1 MAEETLSLD
10 DVRDLTRRAL
20 AGSGV
25 VSANVDPVAT
35 SVVAAEA
42 DGIRSHGLARL
53 PTYCEHAR
61 CGKVDGAAEPMA
73 ARVRAGALKV
83 DARDGFAHP
92 AIDLGFRHLPDMAR
106 ENGIAAMA
114 VTNSYNCGV
123 VGYHVERLADQ
134 GLVALGFVNAP
145 AAIAPYGAKD
155 PVFGTNPLA
164 CAVPRPDRAPLVIDQ
179 SSSVVAKSEIVVHK
193 QKGEPIPE
201 GWALDKHGQPT
212 TDAATALDGGTMVPF
227 GGYKGANQAL
237 IVELMATVLTGATLS
252 LDASSFASN
261 DGGPPRTGQFFI
273 AIDPESHGG
282 PGYAE
287 RLGRLLGAITA
298 QDGGRLPGEG
308 RLDARARTTRDGVGV
323 PENLLATIRGYAD
336 A

>member
-1 MAEETLSLD
+1 MTSRTLSLEE
-10 DVRDLTRRAL
+10 VHDLARRAL
-20 AGSGV
+20 IGAGTAPEIADS
-25 VSANVDPVAT
+25 VAK
-35 SVVAAEA
+35 SVAASEA

-61 CGKVDGAAEPMA
+61 CGKIDGHAKPTAE
-73 ARVRAGALKV
+73 RVKPGALKV

-92 AIDLGFRHLPDMAR
+92 AIDLGFQELPDMAR

-123 VGYHVERLADQ
+123 VGYHVERLADE
-134 GLVALGFVNAP
+134 GLFALGFVNAP
-145 AAIAPYGAKD
+145 ASIAPFGAKD

-164 CAVPRPDRAPLVIDQ
+164 CAVPRQGQAPLVIDQ

-201 GWALDKHGQPT
+201 GWALDRDGNPT
-212 TDAATALDGGTMVPF
+212 TDPETALAGGTMVPF
-227 GGYKGANQAL
+227 GQYKGANQAL
-237 IVELMATVLTGATLS
+237 VVELFATVLTGATLS

-273 AIDPESHGG
+273 AADPATFAG
-282 PGYAE
+282 PDHLD
-287 RLGRLLGAITA
+287 RLARLAGAITA

-308 RLDARARTTRDGVGV
+308 RLKARLQTAEQGVKV
-323 PENLLATIRGYAD
+323 PANLYDRIRSYMQD
-336 A
+336 